1 MTHFNHAFAR
11 GDHLVS
17 PRLGYEHHG
26 LYIGHDLVV
35 HYGGLVQGFNKGTIC
50 IAGLDEFAQGS
61 GIRVQSHPLRVY
73 DAEDS
78 INRALSRLGEDW
90 YNVLVNNCEHFVMWC
105 IMGIPVS
112 HQVNV
117 AAAGA
122 YGLFEALEKAQAGRE
137 LPETV
142 REVVADWATARQAQ
156 AVRTVPQT
164 AVAVSAARTVSS
176 LPSSVSTGPE
186 VGEVAVRALGGAAIG
201 AGGAALLS
209 TAVGSGAVT
218 TAATALGVTAAVV
231 SAPALVPM
239 AIGGAVLG
247 TLWSSLFD

>member
-1 MTHFNHAFAR
+1 MTHFNHAFAC

-50 IAGLDEFAQGS
+50 IAGLEEFAQGS
-61 GIRVQSHPLRVY
+61 GIRVQAHPLRVY
-73 DAEDS
+73 DAQES

-112 HQVNV
+112 QQVNA

-122 YGLFEALEKAQAGRE
+122 YGLAQALQEGRAARE

-142 REVVADWATARQAQ
+142 REVVAGWD
-156 AVRTVPQT
+156 AVRR
-164 AVAVSAARTVSS
+164 ADDAARAVQRTVGAVGAARALSSS
-176 LPSSVSTGPE
+176 LSTSPA
-186 VGEVAVRALGGAAIG
+186 VGEVAARALGGAALG

-209 TAVGSGAVT
+209 TAVGSGAVA
-218 TAATALGVTAAVV
+218 TAATALGVATTVV

-247 TLWSSLFD
+247 TIWSSLFD